1 MKTLLLALL
10 ACTALSACTKPEPEA
25 ATSVG
30 ADAPA
35 ATTEPVAATPEVP
48 ATPEATAPAPAE
60 PATAAAAPA
69 AGNIALLN
77 ATCPGD
83 IAVHADEGGPVFIN
97 SREAKLGVFNDNY
110 YEATDAESGVTVSVS
125 TDAAGVQTV
134 SYTGKG
140 GANGICTVAS

>member
-1 MKTLLLALL
+1 MKTPILVLAACIAL
-10 ACTALSACTKPEPEA
+10 AACNKPAPEA
-25 ATSVG
+25 A
-30 ADAPA
+30 APAAAEAPA
-35 ATTEPVAATPEVP
+35 ATTEPAA
-48 ATPEATAPAPAE
+48 ATPEATAPAAAE
-60 PATAAAAPA
+60 PA
-69 AGNIALLN
+69 AGKIAMLN

-97 SREAKLGVFNDNY
+97 SREAKLGISNDNY

-125 TDAAGVQTV
+125 TDAGGVQTV

>member
-1 MKTLLLALL
+1 MKTPILALAACIAL
-10 ACTALSACTKPEPEA
+10 AACNKPAPEA
-25 ATSVG
+25 A
-30 ADAPA
+30 APAAAEAPA
-35 ATTEPVAATPEVP
+35 ATTEPAT
-48 ATPEATAPAPAE
+48 ATPEATAPAVAE
-60 PATAAAAPA
+60 PAAAPA
-69 AGNIALLN
+69 TGKIALLN

-97 SREAKLGVFNDNY
+97 SREAKLGVSNDNY

>member
-1 MKTLLLALL
+1 MKTLPVAFL
-10 ACTALSACTKPEPEA
+10 ACIALSACSKPAPEA
-25 ATSVG
+25 ATPAVG
-30 ADAPA
+30 DVPA
-35 ATTEPVAATPEVP
+35 ATAEPAAATPEAS
-48 ATPEATAPAPAE
+48 ATPEVAAPAPGE

-69 AGNIALLN
+69 AGKIALIN

-83 IAVHADEGGPVFIN
+83 IALHADEGGPVFIN
-97 SREAKLGVFNDNY
+97 GREAKLGVSNDNY

-125 TDAAGVQTV
+125 TNPDGTLSV